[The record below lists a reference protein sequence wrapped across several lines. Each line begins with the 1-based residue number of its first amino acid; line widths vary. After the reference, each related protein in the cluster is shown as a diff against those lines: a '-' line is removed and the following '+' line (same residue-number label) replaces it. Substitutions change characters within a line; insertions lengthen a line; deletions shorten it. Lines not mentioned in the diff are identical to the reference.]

1 MRSTKVI
8 KGDYIYWVF
17 HTSWGYEVLKAKNIP
32 NSIPEKLAPK
42 GDGFFKSKQTAMKYL
57 KSLIK

>member
-32 NSIPEKLAPK
+32 NSIP
-42 GDGFFKSKQTAMKYL
+42 
-57 KSLIK
+57 